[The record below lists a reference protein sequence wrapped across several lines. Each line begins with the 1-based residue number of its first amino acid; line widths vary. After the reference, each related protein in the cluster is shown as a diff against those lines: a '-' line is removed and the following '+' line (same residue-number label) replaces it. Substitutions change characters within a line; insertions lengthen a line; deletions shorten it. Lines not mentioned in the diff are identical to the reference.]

1 MALVNIPIWNQYVD
15 FLVDVLD
22 ELASLFHSAGL
33 GIIAFTIIVKTLML
47 PLTVQALRSSKA
59 MQELQPKIKE
69 LQKKHGNDRQRIS
82 QETMALYQ
90 QYRVNPDGRLPA
102 DGDPDPD
109 LPRTL
114 QRHHDPFDL
123 RRRALG
129 SGVPVVAQPGPP
141 RSIHLLPIVAGIFQF
156 VQTQMMRPANQP
168 KSTDPQQAMMNSVM
182 NIMPLTVVFFG
193 WNFAAGPVLYW
204 ATQSIYS
211 VVQQWFITGWGNLS
225 KWAPFL
231 PELPEH
237 RRLGYRPPRDLDDV
251 VVVSGDGQPV
261 YGPGPMGWLQRKM
274 DEAQQQAL
282 TANGGSSRQTTPAA
296 TARLSC
302 AAKSRSTAVSRAAGN
317 GTCQSRSR
325 NGKGKKAEWR
335 TGSFSQRHP
344 HSERENGATV
354 SAPAGAVIVP
364 RKAKPVSR
372 KRERRVRHRGDRLAG
387 SPQAWVTA
395 IRCDD
400 LREDNRWISGE

>member
-1 MALVNIPIWNQYVD
+1 MHVNIPIWNQYVD
-15 FLVDVLD
+15 FLVNVLNS
-22 ELASLFHSAGL
+22 LATLFSSAGI

-47 PLTVQALRSSKA
+47 PLTVKALRSSKA

-90 QYRVNPDGRLPA
+90 QYRVNPMAGCLPMVIQIPIFLGLYNSIMRLSTSGAGLWDQGFLWLPSLA
-102 DGDPDPD
+102 HPDPW
-109 LPRTL
+109 
-114 QRHHDPFDL
+114 
-123 RRRALG
+123 
-129 SGVPVVAQPGPP
+129 
-141 RSIHLLPIVAGIFQF
+141 HLLPIMAGLFQF

-193 WNFAAGPVLYW
+193 WSFAAGPVLYW

-211 VVQQWFITGWGNLS
+211 VVQQWFITGWGNFT

-237 RRLGYRPPRDLDDV
+237 RRLGYRPPRDLDAV

-261 YGPGPMGWLQRKM
+261 FAPGPMGWFQRKM
-274 DEAQQQAL
+274 DEAQRQAMERTGGSPASDGKTTSIAS
-282 TANGGSSRQTTPAA
+282 TADAIEADVVPVAGAPGNGSSRT
-296 TARLSC
+296 
-302 AAKSRSTAVSRAAGN
+302 
-317 GTCQSRSR
+317 RSR
-325 NGKGKKAEWR
+325 NGKRKGSGKGTASTGDTGAAR
-335 TGSFSQRHP
+335 TQGRD
-344 HSERENGATV
+344 NGAAV

-364 RKAKPVSR
+364 RKAKPVSQ
-372 KRERRVRHRGDRLAG
+372 EHRG
-387 SPQAWVTA
+387 
-395 IRCDD
+395 
-400 LREDNRWISGE
+400 E